1 MEPSRSSVVKN
12 KLEQKPLGSKK
23 AIYAIFASVSVLI
36 VFIGSAFLILTHAE
50 VAKDIVELANLVVL
64 FFGAITTTLI
74 TGQAAMDWKAISALQ
89 HMDQDS
95 NERIE
100 SNQALPQ
107 YESNTTEL
115 RRDPKDYLIAHDTS
129 F

>member
-23 AIYAIFASVSVLI
+23 ALYAIFASISVLI

>member
-115 RRDPKDYLIAHDTS
+115 RRDPKDYLMSHDTS

>member
-1 MEPSRSSVVKN
+1 MDHSRSSVIKS

-23 AIYAIFASVSVLI
+23 AIYAIFASLCVLL

-64 FFGAITTTLI
+64 FFGAMATTLI

-89 HMDQDS
+89 HIDDDQH
-95 NERIE
+95 IE
-100 SNQALPQ
+100 SNQALPEE
-107 YESNTTEL
+107 ESETTIL
-115 RRDPKDYLIAHDTS
+115 RRDPKDYLLTHDSTI
-129 F
+129 